1 MYFCALKRK
10 NSMNYEELLASRSD
24 GKQQKAQQ
32 PIGYYYREEIDSKW
46 RGVVDVRKDMSAN
59 IVFSKALKAECEKN
73 KELVNNRQIHFS
85 SLSEESGDIQRL
97 ELEPGNFISY
107 EQMLK
112 DDPAVVAR
120 KRFFGKTL
128 ASLAEITDYLHQQ
141 GIKHVCFSPKT
152 VFVRKGD
159 STPLVLS
166 HGSFYLDINDQRG
179 FYGDDA
185 QFVAPEVL
193 DHGTIDE
200 RCDVYSIG
208 KFMQSLYDQSDV
220 PFLYRSVIKKA
231 TSELPEDRYD
241 SPQDML
247 KDIKNRKS
255 MFISIRSLLIAVV
268 VALLLIGLY
277 FEYFPE
283 TQPVEFVKPAP
294 RQPTDDLLD
303 DGFDPA
309 ELGVTNDGD
318 SLVVDETSL
327 RDYEAKAEEIFRKKY
342 EKEADR
348 ILSKI
353 YNKSYMNNSEKK
365 FMTESEST
373 IEELMKA
380 QSEIGSDA
388 GLSPER
394 AQLIA
399 TEIIDRVT
407 NQKKKEMGGGGST
420 NSNGVKLPDKK

>member
-1 MYFCALKRK
+1 
-10 NSMNYEELLASRSD
+10 MNYEELLASRSD

-32 PIGYYYREEIDSKW
+32 PIGTYYREQVDGKW
-46 RGVVDVRKDMSAN
+46 RGVVDIRKDMSAN
-59 IVFSKALKAECEKN
+59 IVFSKALKAECDKN
-73 KELVNNRQIHFS
+73 KELVSNRQIHFTPVTD
-85 SLSEESGDIQRL
+85 EHGDVKQL
-97 ELEPGNFISY
+97 ELELGHFLSY
-107 EQMLK
+107 EQMLLE
-112 DDPAVVAR
+112 DPAVVAK

-128 ASLAEITDYLHQQ
+128 ASLAEVTDFLHQQ
-141 GIKHVCFSPKT
+141 SVKHVCFSPKT

-166 HGSFYLDINDQRG
+166 NGSFYLDITDQRE

-193 DHGTIDE
+193 EHGTIDE

-208 KFMQSLYDQSDV
+208 KFMQALYDQSDI
-220 PFLYRSVIKKA
+220 PFLYRPVIKKA

-247 KDIKNRKS
+247 KEIRKRKS
-255 MFISIRSLLIAVV
+255 VFTTVRSLLIAL
-268 VALLLIGLY
+268 VAALVLFGLY

-283 TQPVEFVKPAP
+283 VKPVEFVKPAP

-318 SLVVDETSL
+318 SLIVDEASV

-353 YNKSYMNNSEKK
+353 YNKNYMNNSEKK

-380 QSEIGSDA
+380 QSQIGSDA

-394 AQLIA
+394 SQLIA

-407 NQKKKEMGGGGST
+407 NQKKKAMGGGST
-420 NSNGVKLPDKK
+420 NSNGIKLPEKK

>member
-1 MYFCALKRK
+1 MYFCASKRK
-10 NSMNYEELLASRSD
+10 KKMNYEELLAAKGD

-32 PIGYYYREEIDSKW
+32 PIGNYYREQIDGKW
-46 RGVVDVRKDMSAN
+46 RGVVDIRKDMSSN

-73 KELVNNRQIHFS
+73 KELANNHQIHFTP
-85 SLSEESGDIQRL
+85 LSEEHGDIQML
-97 ELEPGNFISY
+97 ELEPGNFQSY
-107 EQMLK
+107 EQLLK
-112 DDPAVVAR
+112 DDPAIVAQ

-128 ASLAEITDYLHQQ
+128 ASLAEITEFLHQQ

-159 STPLVLS
+159 NTPLVLS
-166 HGSFYLDINDQRG
+166 HGSFYLDISDQRE
-179 FYGDDA
+179 FYGKDA
-185 QFVAPEVL
+185 EFVAPEVL
-193 DHGTIDE
+193 EHGTIDE

-208 KFMQSLYDQSDV
+208 KFMQALHDQADI

-241 SPQDML
+241 SPQQML
-247 KDIKNRKS
+247 DDIRKRKS
-255 MFISIRSLLIAVV
+255 IFTSVRTLLIALVI
-268 VALLLIGLY
+268 ALACIGLY

-283 TQPVEFVKPAP
+283 AQPVEFVKPAP

-318 SLVVDETSL
+318 SLIVDEASP
-327 RDYEAKAEEIFRKKY
+327 RDYQAKAEEIFRKKY

-380 QSEIGSDA
+380 QSEIGSEA

-394 AQLIA
+394 SQLIA

-407 NQKKKEMGGGGST
+407 NQKKKALGGGGST
-420 NSNGVKLPDKK
+420 NSHGVQLPEKK

>member
-1 MYFCALKRK
+1 
-10 NSMNYEELLASRSD
+10 MNYEELLASRSD

-166 HGSFYLDINDQRG
+166 HR
-179 FYGDDA
+179 
-185 QFVAPEVL
+185 
-193 DHGTIDE
+193 
-200 RCDVYSIG
+200 
-208 KFMQSLYDQSDV
+208 QSRAH
-220 PFLYRSVIKKA
+220 P
-231 TSELPEDRYD
+231 RY
-241 SPQDML
+241 
-247 KDIKNRKS
+247 
-255 MFISIRSLLIAVV
+255 
-268 VALLLIGLY
+268 
-277 FEYFPE
+277 
-283 TQPVEFVKPAP
+283 
-294 RQPTDDLLD
+294 
-303 DGFDPA
+303 
-309 ELGVTNDGD
+309 
-318 SLVVDETSL
+318 
-327 RDYEAKAEEIFRKKY
+327 
-342 EKEADR
+342 
-348 ILSKI
+348 
-353 YNKSYMNNSEKK
+353 
-365 FMTESEST
+365 
-373 IEELMKA
+373 
-380 QSEIGSDA
+380 
-388 GLSPER
+388 
-394 AQLIA
+394 
-399 TEIIDRVT
+399 
-407 NQKKKEMGGGGST
+407 
-420 NSNGVKLPDKK
+420 